1 MIIDTNCHLGHWP
14 FRKLADS
21 DADGLLRLMDAHG
34 VTQAWVGAFEGVF
47 YRDCGQANRD
57 LLARIAGHE
66 DRLVPWAVINPHFP
80 GWEDDLQEAM
90 DKNMQG
96 VRLYPNYH
104 GYGLGE
110 ACVRELLSALGKRDA
125 CPTRRLPVAIYH
137 KFVDERLHHWTCLV
151 PPVEMDLAPLVRD
164 FPQVRLLLCGCG
176 IPHAQALA
184 EVIRQGQVYMEIS
197 RLEGIEGVRW
207 LADTIGVER
216 IVLGSHAPYFY
227 MAAAHL
233 KVVEAGL
240 TDEEQEAVL
249 HGNAGRLLSS

>member
-34 VTQAWVGAFEGVF
+34 VAQAWVGAFEGVL

-57 LLARIAGHE
+57 LLAQIAGHE
-66 DRLVPWAVINPHFP
+66 DRLVPWAVINPNFP
-80 GWEDDLQEAM
+80 GWEDDLQEALEGG
-90 DKNMQG
+90 MQG

-104 GYGLGE
+104 GYGLGNE
-110 ACVRELLSALGKRDA
+110 CVRELLAALGPSGTSG
-125 CPTRRLPVAIYH
+125 PTRCLAIYH
-137 KFVDERLHHWTCLV
+137 KFVDERLHHWNCLV
-151 PPVEMDLAPLVRD
+151 PPVEMDIAPLVRD
-164 FPQVRLLLCGCG
+164 YPEAPMLLCGCG

-184 EVIRQGQVYMEIS
+184 EVMRQGRVHMEIS

-207 LADTIGVER
+207 LADTIGIER
-216 IVLGSHAPYFY
+216 IMLGSHAPYFT

-233 KVVEAGL
+233 KIVEAGL
-240 TDEEQEAVL
+240 TDEEREAVL
-249 HGNAGRLLSS
+249 HGNARRLMG